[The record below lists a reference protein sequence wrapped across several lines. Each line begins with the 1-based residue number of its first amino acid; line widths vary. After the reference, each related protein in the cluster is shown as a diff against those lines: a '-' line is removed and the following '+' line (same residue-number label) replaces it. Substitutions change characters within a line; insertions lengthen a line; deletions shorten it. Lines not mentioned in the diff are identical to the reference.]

1 MIEVGFKV
9 LGSSWVMASKGSA
22 LNYLGDS
29 KRSNKVGKMN
39 VYVYER

>member
-9 LGSSWVMASKGSA
+9 LGSSNYRRVMAGKGAA

-29 KRSNKVGKMN
+29 KRSN
-39 VYVYER
+39 